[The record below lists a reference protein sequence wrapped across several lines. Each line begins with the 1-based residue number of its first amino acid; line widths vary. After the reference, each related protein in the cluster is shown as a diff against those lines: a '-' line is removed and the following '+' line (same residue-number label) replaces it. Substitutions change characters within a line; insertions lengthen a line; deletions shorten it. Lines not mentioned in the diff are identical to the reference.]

1 MPGDDTTDASGRIPI
16 VRRLLFSVLTLVLF
30 ALLLEGAL
38 ALTGVGDPRKR
49 LSLTRGFSATASYF
63 APVPD
68 KPGHVTTQM
77 FNGESVEVVIPP
89 RSDTLRVMLFG
100 GSNTE
105 SFRVDWFRKPLQEA
119 LPDPGVEVFNLGRH
133 GYGSERVRILFTQ
146 ALEHDPDVVLIYM
159 GHNEF
164 IEQGFAAELIEQW
177 RQPWLLRAVEELSAL
192 HTMNAAVDVAER
204 LALGQA
210 TLTPEQQRGR
220 GESPI
225 FRTLT
230 WERTLLFYE
239 VYERNLRAMIS
250 LARDAGAKV
259 VLSTLVGNDFDPPFV
274 FNLPRD
280 MPTETVQLITRKRLQ
295 AATLIPFRLRRHL
308 IQSGPGDPA
317 VHLRPTDWGE
327 SITKEELAERRA
339 RGSQP
344 PAPTLRPLLGELAG
358 RTFGQPSTDWL
369 PAVYPLMATVSKI
382 CLRQVTE
389 EDRVALGHAA
399 TLLEE
404 VLELAPD
411 HPATLFEL
419 GIVTWMLGGQDE
431 RARDLLIAAAHYDRA
446 PTRANDIIN
455 GIVRKVAG
463 ELAAEPDVRFFDS
476 ERWFRERCPNGLIG
490 YEVMMDNCHLHQGAR
505 EILVG
510 NLVPLVE
517 ELARDVAEER

>member
-1 MPGDDTTDASGRIPI
+1 MPGDASTDTPDRIP
-16 VRRLLFSVLTLVLF
+16 VWSRVAFSALTLVLF

-89 RSDTLRVMLFG
+89 RSPKVRVMLFG

-105 SFRVDWFRKPLQEA
+105 GFRVDWIRKPLQAA

-177 RQPWLLRAVEELSAL
+177 RQPWLLKAVEELSAL

-220 GESPI
+220 GESPV
-225 FRTLT
+225 FKTLT
-230 WERTLLFYE
+230 WERTQLFYE

-250 LARDAGAKV
+250 LARDAGAGV
-259 VLSTLVGNDFDPPFV
+259 VLSTLVANDFDPPFV
-274 FNLPRD
+274 SNLPRD
-280 MPTETVQLITRKRLQ
+280 MPQETVQLIHRKRLQ

-308 IQSGPGDPA
+308 IQSGPDDPA

-327 SITKEELAERRA
+327 SITKEALAERRA
-339 RGSQP
+339 RGSRP
-344 PAPTLRPLLGELAG
+344 PAPPLRPLLGELAG
-358 RTFGQPSTDWL
+358 RAFGQPPTDWL
-369 PAVYPLMATVSKI
+369 PAVYPLMATISKV
-382 CLRQVTE
+382 CLRQVTH

-404 VLELAPD
+404 VLALAPD

-419 GIVTWMLGGQDE
+419 GLVTWMLGGQDE

-446 PTRANDIIN
+446 PTRANDIVN

-463 ELAAEPDVRFFDS
+463 ELAGEPDVRFFDS
-476 ERWFRERCPNGLIG
+476 ERWFRERCPDGLIG
-490 YEVMMDNCHLHQGAR
+490 YEVMMDNCHLHQDAR

-510 NLVPLVE
+510 NLVPLLE
-517 ELARDVAEER
+517 ELAREAAGER